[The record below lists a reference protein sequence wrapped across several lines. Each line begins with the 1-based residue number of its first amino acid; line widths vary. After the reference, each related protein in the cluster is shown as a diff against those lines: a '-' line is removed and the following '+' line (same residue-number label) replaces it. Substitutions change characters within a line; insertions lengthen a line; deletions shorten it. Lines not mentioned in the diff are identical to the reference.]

1 MSAEFDSDL
10 RRRLQGLGSEIG
22 PAGLPGPAAARR
34 RARQRARNQA
44 VGAVLGAA
52 VLVGGAVIAVARPT
66 LLTAPEPAGPG
77 DIATSSPAP
86 SPSTSPT
93 PTDGTPDSTLPR
105 SVLLQVSDIE
115 PEEEEPIGWV
125 ESDRPVE
132 PWPCA
137 PVAPATDRVLQRLF
151 VNPAAG
157 RIEHIVEATDEGQA
171 QSRFNEIRDDLV
183 SCVESGAA
191 SGADFRLD
199 EIWAVT
205 GVGDQAVLVRY
216 WAPLHEDPPGQGQLI
231 VSVSIARSGDA
242 VTTVTRGG
250 FAQDANVPDTSE
262 DAQAAVARLCPV
274 TGGACVTDPDQRR
287 IYPEPASDLPGW
299 LTVADVA
306 EATGADRIDTVTEV
320 LAGAPGNFGFIC
332 FQSDAAAAGATSV
345 ESRTFHDALD
355 PAAVGVEEVIAW
367 FPSDTAARDHYAAV
381 SAEGDACTAE
391 PSLDVQNTGTVDGGG
406 GMTGTTWHAT
416 VAESDSAFL
425 YGVVVNG
432 SAVAYVRLD
441 LPSAADE
448 DLARVL
454 TLAGEHLDDP
464 DAGGQ

>member
-10 RRRLQGLGSEIG
+10 RRRLQGLSSEVG

-52 VLVGGAVIAVARPT
+52 VIVGGAVVAVAQPT

-86 SPSTSPT
+86 TSSMSPT
-93 PTDGTPDSTLPR
+93 PTDATPDTATLPT
-105 SVLLQVSDIE
+105 SVLLQLSDIE
-115 PEEEEPIGWV
+115 PEGEPIGWM
-125 ESDRPVE
+125 ESDRTVD

-137 PVAPATDRVLQRLF
+137 PVAPASDRVLQRLF
-151 VNPAAG
+151 VNPEAG
-157 RIEHIVEATDEGQA
+157 RIEHIVEATDAGQV
-171 QSRFNEIRDDLV
+171 QSRFDEIYDDLV

-199 EIWAVT
+199 EIWTVT

-216 WAPLHEDPPGQGQLI
+216 WAPLHENPPGQGQLI

-250 FAQDANVPDTSE
+250 FAQDANVPDTSD
-262 DAQAAVARLCPV
+262 DAQAAIARLCPV

-287 IYPEPASDLPGW
+287 TYPEPAADLPGW

-306 EATGADRIDTVTEV
+306 EAAGEDRITAVSEV
-320 LAGAPGNFGFIC
+320 LVGAPGNFGFVC
-332 FQSDAAAAGATSV
+332 FQSDATSAGATSV

-367 FPSDTAARDHYAAV
+367 FPSDAAARDHYTALT
-381 SAEGDACTAE
+381 AEGDACNAE
-391 PSLDVQNTGTVDGGG
+391 PSLDVQNTGTVEGG
-406 GMTGTTWHAT
+406 GMARTTWRAT
-416 VAESDSAFL
+416 VAETDSVFV
-425 YGVVVNG
+425 YGIVVNG

-441 LPSAADE
+441 LPSAADD
-448 DLARVL
+448 DLGRVL
-454 TLAGEHLDDP
+454 TLAGEHLADP
-464 DAGGQ
+464 GAGAQ